1 LWADEVI
8 NEELWVAATLA
19 AFHDEGDGL
28 MIL

>member
-8 NEELWVAATLA
+8 NEELLVAATLA